1 MTRPELPPGWGI
13 HSGAN
18 LKPLDPDRLVLT
30 REGICYRLGTDR
42 VELVANAWRIWRCS
56 NLEWSTYLAH
66 LESPKNPSAERVL
79 TARAEL
85 HAELGYPPS
94 LQVIGERVGMSGEG
108 VRLVLKALG
117 EPTSYVAE
125 RRAVRKGKQS

>member
-1 MTRPELPPGWGI
+1 MTRPELPPGWKI
-13 HSGAN
+13 SDRHTDT
-18 LKPLDPDRLVLT
+18 KPLLCRLSPQGWV
-30 REGICYRLGTDR
+30 
-42 VELVANAWRIWRCS
+42 VELCADHADAVQHAWQAWKGE
-56 NLEWSTYLAH
+56 NPEWAAYLAH

-85 HAELGYPPS
+85 RAELGYPPS

>member
-1 MTRPELPPGWGI
+1 MDHVG
-13 HSGAN
+13 
-18 LKPLDPDRLVLT
+18 LVCVT
-30 REGICYRLGTDR
+30 PHGSIAEQTA
-42 VELVANAWRIWRCS
+42 EAWRIW
-56 NLEWSTYLAH
+56 NEENPEWAAYLAH
-66 LESPKNPSAERVL
+66 LESSRNPSAERVL

-85 HAELGYPPS
+85 RAELGYPPS

-125 RRAVRKGKQS
+125 RRAVREGKQS